1 MRARGL
7 LPLLERVSR
16 SFYLTLRVLPP
27 PVREPLALA
36 YLLAR
41 ATDSVADTSPLP
53 VAHRR
58 ALLKQMGERIASLHD
73 APLDLAPVAAAQT
86 DAGER
91 ELLTRFESLVD
102 RLEHTVPE
110 IRDLIR
116 DVLATILS
124 GQLLDVTR
132 FGEAGPGR
140 IGALETDAELEDY
153 TYRVAGS
160 VGRFWTMLT
169 RNLLFPNV
177 WLDFKRLLQR
187 GVHFGQGLQ
196 RVNILRD
203 LPADLRQGR
212 CYLPR
217 ETLAAHGLAP
227 EDLLDP
233 AAMDRFRPLYTRH
246 LDQTHALLAEGWT
259 YTNVLPW
266 RQMRLRLACAWPAL
280 IGARTLALLRTANV
294 LDPARRLK
302 IGRAEVRS
310 LLLRSLLLYPAPPL
324 WRRLFGKLP
333 SPPRS

>member
-1 MRARGL
+1 MHARGL
-7 LPLLERVSR
+7 FPLLERVAR
-16 SFYLTLRVLPP
+16 SFYLTLRVLPR

-53 VAHRR
+53 VARR
-58 ALLKQMGERIASLHD
+58 QELLERMGERIASLHT
-73 APLDLAPVAAAQT
+73 APLELDAVAAAQT
-86 DAGER
+86 DPGER
-91 ELLTRFESLVD
+91 ELLTRFEALVD
-102 RLEHTVPE
+102 RLDHTEPE
-110 IRDLIR
+110 VRDLIR
-116 DVLATILS
+116 GVLATILS
-124 GQLLDVTR
+124 GQVLDVTR
-132 FGEAGPGR
+132 FGAAGPGHLC
-140 IGALETDAELEDY
+140 ALETEAELEDY
-153 TYRVAGS
+153 TYRVAGC

-169 RNLLFPNV
+169 RTLLFPDYWV
-177 WLDFKRLLQR
+177 DFKLLVER
-187 GVHFGQGLQ
+187 GVRFGQGLQ

-233 AAMDRFRPLYTRH
+233 AAMDRFRPVYTRY
-246 LDQTHALLAEGWT
+246 LDQTHTLLAEGWT

-280 IGARTLALLRTANV
+280 IGARTLALLRAGNV

-302 IGRAEVRS
+302 VGRAEVRS
-310 LLLRSLLLYPAPPL
+310 LLLRSLVLYPAPPL
-324 WRRLFGKLP
+324 WRRLFESLN
-333 SPPRS
+333 SRPRP